1 MSLES
6 WAAAERVTSVAGHI
20 HHFEGPGSNWIVATE
35 GRDFTLIDCGYPADL
50 INVEESLSHLDL
62 TWSNCAAILVTHAHV
77 DHVGPIQLLSSTH
90 EIPVLCSTEEAD
102 VLRGVVASQVTL
114 DDVLALQGDPLV
126 SAWMHHAI
134 EAGGLDKVAMEPTQV
149 FRNLDRLD
157 LPGNPQ
163 VILTPGH
170 TPGHAAF
177 SLNDGM
183 AIATGDAWVTGHA
196 ISLDT
201 GPQML
206 HEMFQGDT
214 TAAALAFKHLQ
225 GFEAVAWLPGHG
237 APEIR

>member
-6 WAAAERVTSVAGHI
+6 WVAAERVTTVAGQI

-35 GRDFTLIDCGYPADL
+35 GSNFTLIDCGYPADL
-50 INVEESLSHLDL
+50 NNVEKSVSHLALSWRD
-62 TWSNCAAILVTHAHV
+62 CAAILVTHAHI
-77 DHVGPIQLLSSTH
+77 DHIGPLQMLSSTYG
-90 EIPVLCSTEEAD
+90 IPVLCSDQEAD
-102 VLRGVVASQVTL
+102 VLRGAVASQVTL
-114 DDVLALQGDPLV
+114 EDVLALQGDPLV

-134 EAGGLDKVAMEPTQV
+134 EAGGLTKMAMEPTQV

-177 SLNDGM
+177 NLNDGM

-196 ISLDT
+196 ISLGT

-214 TAAALAFKHLQ
+214 AAAGLAFRHLQ
-225 GFEAVAWLPGHG
+225 EFEAVAWLPGHG
-237 APEIR
+237 APEFR